1 MTSLKEI
8 AKETG
13 YSIATVS
20 RALNNSTQVIPETRE
35 IIQSAAK
42 SLNYRPNPAAK
53 ALATRR
59 SYIVGAAIP
68 GIEYSIFSKF
78 IAALE
83 TELSRLDYA
92 LVLTTTNHD
101 AEIEFE
107 KVRNLINMGAE
118 AIVLSGMFHARE
130 TIKLA
135 QDHGVHLVCTSIYD
149 KNSPIPT
156 IGYDNQA
163 LGRLAIEYLQSL
175 GHHNITVL
183 HGPSAS
189 NDRTRLRLAGID
201 DTENDGI
208 RRLETKLSV
217 EGGMLAAKV
226 LFNQYSDTT
235 AILCLSDVLA
245 EGVLYEAAR
254 QQIRVPDQISVMGFD
269 NLEWSAHIH
278 PTLTTI
284 DLPVNEM
291 GIQTAFQISEAL
303 DSNLEIKSSL
313 LDAKII
319 ERQSTTR
326 SRTERA

>member
-1 MTSLKEI
+1 MSSLKKI

-13 YSIATVS
+13 FSIATVS
-20 RALNNSTQVIPETRE
+20 RALNNSSQVIPETRE

-53 ALATRR
+53 ALATKR
-59 SYIVGAAIP
+59 SFIVGAAIP
-68 GIEYSIFSKF
+68 GIEHSIFSKF
-78 IAALE
+78 LAAME
-83 TELSRLDYA
+83 AELSKFGYS
-92 LVLTTTNHD
+92 LVLTTTHHD
-101 AEIEFE
+101 AETEFE

-118 AIVLSGMFHARE
+118 AIVLSGLYHFKE

-135 QDHGVHLVCTSIYD
+135 QDHGVLIICTSVYD
-149 KNSPIPT
+149 KTSQVPT

-163 LGRLAIEYLQSL
+163 LGAQAVEYLQSL
-175 GHHNITVL
+175 GHRNITVL

-201 DTENDGI
+201 TVHGESI
-208 RRLETKLSV
+208 HRLETKLSV

-245 EGVLYEAAR
+245 EGVLFEAAR
-254 QQIRVPDQISVMGFD
+254 QNIKVPDQISVMGFD
-269 NLEWSAHIH
+269 NLEWSGHIH

-284 DLPVNEM
+284 DLPVDEM
-291 GIQTAFQISEAL
+291 GLQTALQISAAL
-303 DSNLEIKSSL
+303 DLKHEVKSLL
-313 LDAKII
+313 LDAAII
-319 ERQSTTR
+319 ERQSTAR
-326 SRTERA
+326 SRTE